1 MSAEFP
7 TIAEAAHLFDQR
19 KLSPVE
25 LTRACLDRIAR
36 LDGTLHS
43 FIRVLPDHALAAA
56 RAAEAAIMAGERRGP
71 LHGIPIGLKDIYDT
85 KGIPTTAHSRQL
97 EHNVP
102 TEDATCTRLLAAA
115 GTVLLGKLA
124 THEFAFGGPSFDL
137 PWPPARNPWNPDHF
151 TGGSSSG
158 TGAAVAAGL
167 ALGGLGSDTG
177 GSIRLPAALCGLAG
191 LKPTYGLVSRVGIFP
206 LAYSL
211 DHAGPMAWT
220 VEDCA
225 ILLQAVAGYDP
236 ADPASAD
243 RPVPDFRAA
252 LGAGAKGLRIGVLRQ
267 FHERDNPVNE
277 ATRAGLE
284 RAIDFYRRD
293 GAEIREVTLPPLA
306 DWRACGLVIMLVEGY
321 AVHER
326 WMRTSFD
333 KYGELLRDRLALG
346 GLISAS
352 DYLQAQRR
360 RRALRS
366 DLATAMAD
374 LDLLLTATVPAE
386 APRIDRVPKW
396 GIVEQP
402 NFTSAFNVAG
412 YPAMS
417 VCTGYGEGG
426 LPLAMQLVAKPFD
439 EPTLLG
445 AGHAYER
452 AMGWRARRAGA
463 GGNGLTPPLSANR
476 RARRRPGGRSTS
488 RTVGAWRRR

>member
-1 MSAEFP
+1 VSAAFP
-7 TIAEAAHLFDQR
+7 TIAEAAALIAAR

-36 LDGTLHS
+36 LDATLNS
-43 FIRVLPDHALAAA
+43 FLCRTEDVAMAAA
-56 RAAEAAIMAGERRGP
+56 RAAEAAVMKGEAGGP
-71 LHGIPIGLKDIYDT
+71 LRGIPIGLKDIYET
-85 KGIPTTAHSRQL
+85 KGIATTAHSRQL
-97 EHNVP
+97 QNNVP
-102 TEDATCTRLLAAA
+102 DKDSTCTRRLAAA

-137 PWPPARNPWNPDHF
+137 PWPPARNPWNPGHF

-191 LKPTYGLVSRVGIFP
+191 VKPTYGLVSRAGIIP
-206 LAYSL
+206 LAFSL

-225 ILLQAVAGYDP
+225 ILLQAIAGYD
-236 ADPASAD
+236 ADDPASVD
-243 RPVPDFRAA
+243 RPVPDFRAT
-252 LGAGAKGLRIGVLRQ
+252 LGNGAKGLRIGVVKH

-277 ATRAGLE
+277 ATRRGLDG
-284 RAIDFYRRD
+284 AIDFYAGE
-293 GAEIREVTLPPLA
+293 GAAISEVKLSPLA

-326 WMRTSFD
+326 RMRAD
-333 KYGELLRDRLALG
+333 AEKYGELLRDRLMLG
-346 GLISAS
+346 AFVSAA
-352 DYLQAQRR
+352 DYILAQRR
-360 RRALRS
+360 RRALC
-366 DLATAMAD
+366 AEIAAAMAG
-374 LDLLLTATVPAE
+374 LDVLLTATVPGE
-386 APRIDRVPKW
+386 APPIDRVPKW
-396 GIVEQP
+396 GIIEQP

-417 VCTGYGEGG
+417 VCTGYGAGG

-439 EPTLLG
+439 EPTLFR

-452 AMGWRARRAGA
+452 AMPWRDRR
-463 GGNGLTPPLSANR
+463 PPLA
-476 RARRRPGGRSTS
+476 AATG
-488 RTVGAWRRR
+488 